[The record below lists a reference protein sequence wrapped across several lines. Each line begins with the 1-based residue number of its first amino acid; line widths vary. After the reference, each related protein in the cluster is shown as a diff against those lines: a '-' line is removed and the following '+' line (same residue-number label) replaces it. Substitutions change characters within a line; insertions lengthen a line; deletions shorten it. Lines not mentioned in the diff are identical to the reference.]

1 MKKTKEE
8 PKKTKKESIKKVKK
22 EPVKKEA
29 KESKVNF
36 DLSELTLEEL
46 IEVYENINI
55 FIDYLEESKIE
66 IEEKENEDE

>member
-8 PKKTKKESIKKVKK
+8 PKKTKTKKVKK
-22 EPVKKEA
+22 EPIQ

-46 IEVYENINI
+46 IEVYDNINI

-66 IEEKENEDE
+66 IDEKENEDE